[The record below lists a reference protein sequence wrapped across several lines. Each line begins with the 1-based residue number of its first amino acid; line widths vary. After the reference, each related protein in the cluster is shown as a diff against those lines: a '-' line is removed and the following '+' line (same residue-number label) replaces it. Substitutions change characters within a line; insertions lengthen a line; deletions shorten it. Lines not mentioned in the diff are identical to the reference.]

1 MDLAAVKSLTRSKLI
16 DEKLEALQRAEE
28 KYYQKTS
35 SDKQVQSG
43 MLNVSAVRSMRWHPN
58 AVRNMLKHYCIY
70 PCS

>member
-43 MLNVSAVRSMRWHPN
+43 ILNVSAVRT
-58 AVRNMLKHYCIY
+58 LKYEIA
-70 PCS
+70 S